1 MVARAY
7 SPSVQEVETEDH
19 QSKIKFGGT
28 LSQLTDKH
36 KKENKTK
43 KPKKYERD
51 LFCCVCFVYSVWHC
65 LLTYKLIMIK
75 GKSCN
80 TIAIV

>member
-7 SPSVQEVETEDH
+7 SPSVQEAETEDH

-43 KPKKYERD
+43 KPKKIRERLILLCVFCVFCMA
-51 LFCCVCFVYSVWHC
+51 LFTN
-65 LLTYKLIMIK
+65 L
-75 GKSCN
+75 
-80 TIAIV
+80 